1 MVEAILSTD
10 NGLVIDYCPVNRIPE
25 IQGFINDHW
34 RQGHILSRDSE
45 LLRWQYAFPGD
56 MTKLSI
62 LTSRE
67 GDALT
72 GILGLIP
79 FRFCQRGKSLPACWL
94 ALWMAPQGKGNK
106 LTGLRLFQR
115 ALAQDRSFVGSLGV
129 NEDTYPVYEALGFDI
144 RKSIPRWVLP
154 GSSEHAKSLFGDQ
167 AIVDGSAT
175 WRKHQPESDQSPIRS
190 TINLIEWNAESV
202 ERWDSAWNE
211 YFAPRLMGPWRDSG
225 YLRWRYI
232 DHPRFKYVVRFAK
245 DSVSGAVSGLL
256 VYRVETV
263 RDHEA
268 KVLRILEFL
277 GSGPTGT
284 ELARAVVQAAES
296 EGVAFSD
303 FYCTSTSF
311 AAPLEEAGFV
321 LEEELGVSI
330 PSRFQPL
337 DWQSTSLNGTFWA
350 SPEVAEDSRSFFQ
363 TSDFYVTRADC
374 DQDRPN

>member
-1 MVEAILSTD
+1 M
-10 NGLVIDYCPVNRIPE
+10 
-25 IQGFINDHW
+25 
-34 RQGHILSRDSE
+34 QGHILSRDSE
-45 LLRWQYAFPGD
+45 LLRWQHAFPGN

-62 LTSRE
+62 LTARE

-79 FRFCQRGKSLPACWL
+79 FRFCHRGKSLPACWL
-94 ALWMAPQGKGNK
+94 ALWMAPKGKGNK
-106 LTGLRLFQR
+106 LTGLRLFQS

-129 NEDTYPVYEALGFDI
+129 NEDTYPVYEALGFHI

-154 GSSEHAKSLFGDQ
+154 GSREHAMPLFGDR
-167 AIVDGSAT
+167 ATVDGLAT
-175 WRKHQPESDQSPIRS
+175 WGKHQPEVEEST
-190 TINLIEWNAESV
+190 TINLIEWNTEST
-202 ERWDSAWNE
+202 ERWDSAWSE
-211 YFAPRLMGPWRDSG
+211 HFAPRLMGTWRDAD

-232 DHPRFKYVVRFAK
+232 DHPRFKYVVRFAE
-245 DSVSGAVSGLL
+245 DSESGSLSELL
-256 VYRVETV
+256 VYRVEKV

-277 GSGPTGT
+277 GNGSTGK
-284 ELARAVVQAAES
+284 ELARAVAQAAKS

-303 FYCTSTSF
+303 FYCTSPSF

-321 LEEELGVSI
+321 PEEELGLFT

-337 DWQSTSLNGTFWA
+337 DWQSNSLNGTFWA

-363 TSDFYVTRADC
+363 ASDFYVTRADG